1 MKSINSWLLIVNC
14 GCILCLRMSFATAQS
29 YTDSLQKHRENY
41 VHELIKDGPLEAQDS
56 SFVDFYAGNES
67 YLVKC
72 KFVATKGGEPF
83 EIPTSAG
90 TTKTYT
96 KFGEFRFELNGKKQ
110 KLAVYRSMA
119 LLNHPIYKDYLFIP
133 FKDNT
138 NGADT
143 YGGGRYLDLYMK
155 DMGEEIIL
163 DFNKAY
169 NPYCAFSAGYSCPI
183 PPQENHLKISIEAG
197 ERNFKGEHKL

>member
-1 MKSINSWLLIVNC
+1 MNKIVIYCLLIVANC
-14 GCILCLRMSFATAQS
+14 SIVKAQS
-29 YTDSLQKHRENY
+29 YSGSLQKHRENY
-41 VHELIKDGPLEAQDS
+41 IHELIKDGPLEFSDS
-56 SFVDFYAGNES
+56 SFVDFYPANES

-96 KFGEFRFELNGKKQ
+96 KFGEFRFKLNGKKQ
-110 KLAVYRSMA
+110 KLAVYRSLA

-133 FKDNT
+133 LKDKT
-138 NGADT
+138 NGVET
-143 YGGGRYLDLYMK
+143 YGGGRYLGLFMK
-155 DMGEEIIL
+155 DVAGEEIIL

-169 NPYCAFSAGYSCPI
+169 NPYCAFSDGYSCPI
-183 PPQENHLKISIEAG
+183 PPQENHLNIRIEAG
-197 ERNFKGEHKL
+197 EKNFRGEH

>member
-1 MKSINSWLLIVNC
+1 MKKVLFCLLLIGNC
-14 GCILCLRMSFATAQS
+14 SVVIAQS
-29 YTDSLQKHRENY
+29 YKDSLQKHREHY
-41 VHELIKDGPLEAQDS
+41 VHELIQDGPLEAQDS
-56 SFVDFYAGNES
+56 SFVDFYAADES

-96 KFGEFRFELNGKKQ
+96 KFGEFRFMLGGKKQ

-133 FKDNT
+133 FKDKT
-138 NGADT
+138 NGVET

-155 DMGEEIIL
+155 DVAGEEIVL

-169 NPYCAFSAGYSCPI
+169 NPYCAFSDGYSCPI

-197 ERNFKGEHKL
+197 EKNFKGGH

>member
-1 MKSINSWLLIVNC
+1 MRKIVIYCLLIVANC
-14 GCILCLRMSFATAQS
+14 SIVKAQS
-29 YTDSLQKHRENY
+29 YADSLQKHRENY
-41 VHELIKDGPLEAQDS
+41 IHELIKDGPLDS
-56 SFVDFYAGNES
+56 VDSAFVDFYSVKAN

-72 KFVATKGGEPF
+72 KFVATKSGDPF

-96 KFGEFRFELNGKKQ
+96 KFGEFRFKLNGKKQ

-133 FKDNT
+133 FKDKT
-138 NGADT
+138 NGAET
-143 YGGGRYLDLYMK
+143 YGGGRYLDLFMK
-155 DMGEEIIL
+155 DVAGEEIIL

-169 NPYCAFSAGYSCPI
+169 NPYCAFSEGYSCPI
-183 PPQENHLKISIEAG
+183 PPQENHLKIMIEAG
-197 ERNFKGEHKL
+197 EKNFKGEH

>member
-1 MKSINSWLLIVNC
+1 MNKVIICLLLIGSC
-14 GCILCLRMSFATAQS
+14 CIANAQS
-29 YTDSLQKHRENY
+29 YTDLLQKHRENY
-41 VHELIKDGPLEAQDS
+41 VHELIKDGPLDSADS

-96 KFGEFRFELNGKKQ
+96 KFGEFRFRLDGKKQ

-119 LLNHPIYKDYLFIP
+119 LLNHPLYKNYLFIP
-133 FKDNT
+133 FKDKT
-138 NGADT
+138 NGMET
-143 YGGGRYLDLYMK
+143 YGGGRYLDLFMK
-155 DMGEEIIL
+155 DVAGDEIVL

-169 NPYCAFSAGYSCPI
+169 NPYCAFSDGYSCPI
-183 PPQENHLKISIEAG
+183 PPQENHLKVSIEAG
-197 ERNFKGEHKL
+197 EKNFRGGH

>member
-1 MKSINSWLLIVNC
+1 MKKIVIYCLLIVANC
-14 GCILCLRMSFATAQS
+14 SIVKAQS
-29 YTDSLQKHRENY
+29 YADSLQKHRENY
-41 VHELIKDGPLEAQDS
+41 IHELIKDGPLGSVDS
-56 SFVDFYAGNES
+56 ASVDFYFAKEN

-72 KFVATKGGEPF
+72 KFVATKSGDPF

-96 KFGEFRFELNGKKQ
+96 KFGEFRFKLNGKKQ

-133 FKDNT
+133 FKDKT
-138 NGADT
+138 NGAET
-143 YGGGRYLDLYMK
+143 YGGGRYLDLFMK
-155 DMGEEIIL
+155 DVAGEEIIL

-169 NPYCAFSAGYSCPI
+169 NPYCAFSEGYSCPI
-183 PPQENHLKISIEAG
+183 PPQENHLKIMIEAG
-197 ERNFKGEHKL
+197 EKNFKGEH

>member
-1 MKSINSWLLIVNC
+1 MNKVLTVLLLMVN
-14 GCILCLRMSFATAQS
+14 GIIANAQS
-29 YTDSLQKHRENY
+29 YVDSLQRHRENY
-41 VHELIKDGPLEAQDS
+41 VHELIKDGPLEPKDS
-56 SFVDFYAGNES
+56 SFVDFYTANES

-96 KFGEFRFELNGKKQ
+96 KFGEFRFKLHGKKQ

-119 LLNHPIYKDYLFIP
+119 LLNHPLYKDYLFIP
-133 FKDNT
+133 FKDKT

-155 DMGEEIIL
+155 DMGGDEIIL

-169 NPYCAFSAGYSCPI
+169 NPYCAFSDGYSCPI
-183 PPQENHLKISIEAG
+183 PPQENHLKIRVEAG
-197 ERNFKGEHKL
+197 EKNYKGEH

>member
-1 MKSINSWLLIVNC
+1 MKKIV
-14 GCILCLRMSFATAQS
+14 IYCLVIAANYSVVKAQS
-29 YTDSLQKHRENY
+29 YADSLQKHRENY
-41 VHELIKDGPLEAQDS
+41 VHELVKDGPLESVDS
-56 SFVDFYAGNES
+56 VLVDFYSAKEN

-96 KFGEFRFELNGKKQ
+96 KFGEFRFKLNGKKQ

-119 LLNHPIYKDYLFIP
+119 LSNHPIYKGYLFIP
-133 FKDNT
+133 FKDKT
-138 NGADT
+138 NGAET
-143 YGGGRYLDLYMK
+143 YGGGRYLDLFMK
-155 DMGEEIIL
+155 DVAGEKIIL

-169 NPYCAFSAGYSCPI
+169 NPYCAFSDGYSCPI
-183 PPQENHLKISIEAG
+183 PPQENHLKTRVEAG
-197 ERNFKGEHKL
+197 EKNFRGKY